1 MWSVWSRLRLPSQ
14 CLRILYAEMAPP
26 VCIGLGQVGLA
37 FDGIEYLGGQDH
49 RVPATASLCKPAP
62 FHGARCSDTYGRFAY
77 GRQRCRFA
85 PETFAGYISTAKLK
99 FINRLAGGEDPSA
112 SPFLCPDSISSPLP
126 QPGYATRLCMLG
138 ADFLAY
144 FIQGSILESLPLH
157 KRNGMDFDLKLRWMS
172 RRSPSKAME
181 TMFAAEENA

>member
-1 MWSVWSRLRLPSQ
+1 MGGLRLH
-14 CLRILYAEMAPP
+14 
-26 VCIGLGQVGLA
+26 V
-37 FDGIEYLGGQDH
+37 
-49 RVPATASLCKPAP
+49 
-62 FHGARCSDTYGRFAY
+62 
-77 GRQRCRFA
+77 
-85 PETFAGYISTAKLK
+85 
-99 FINRLAGGEDPSA
+99 INRLAGGEDPSA
-112 SPFLCPDSISSPLP
+112 SPFLCPGPISSPLP

-181 TMFAAEENA
+181 TMFAAEDRNRNPGASVLRRRQSGRYNPRRSGSTRDLHSQYPVYSSLYSAW